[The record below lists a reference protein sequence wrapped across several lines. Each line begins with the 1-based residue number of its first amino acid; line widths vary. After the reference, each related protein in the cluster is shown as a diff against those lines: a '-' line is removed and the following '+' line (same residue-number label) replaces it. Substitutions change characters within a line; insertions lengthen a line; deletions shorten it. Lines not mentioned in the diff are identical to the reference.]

1 MDCYVPS
8 ECKCTVV
15 FHSDVNIYMYHP
27 KEELIIEQEPFKSG
41 SAVGVLPGLKWASTK
56 ARRELLGAR
65 LRTRTLMKSL
75 RTSDFLNK
83 SLTW

>member
-1 MDCYVPS
+1 MYY
-8 ECKCTVV
+8 
-15 FHSDVNIYMYHP
+15 IYHP
-27 KEELIIEQEPFKSG
+27 QKELMIEEEQFKNG
-41 SAVGVLPGLKWASTK
+41 SVGSVLPGLKWASTK

-65 LRTRTLMKSL
+65 LRTRTLMKSW